1 MTSVAEGALRAPR
14 TPVPDSREKDSRGA
28 ANNALASADVPAAS
42 RGAVLSAHA
51 RTLDSRLR
59 VAAQNDRQ
67 ATRRAAAH
75 VVQLAR
81 RIARLLPRVPTL
93 LPVLPDGGRDVRV
106 RHYVLQ
112 TQSVVG
118 TPGTRI
124 LTISTHSVLRYGEF
138 DGSGKP
144 LLWNEYDPLQP
155 VVGWDLEVVLER
167 LGDVLGRITTHVES
181 LEARVAERATTL
193 NSLLNSPPV
202 SNRPLG
208 ASAAAKPQAPPAA
221 SAAPA
226 APGQKAGAASTPV
239 APAPVVPPANTI
251 NYGPPPTVEPPP
263 KHMPNDDLLNAAASH
278 DFDELRS
285 DMPPEFDD
293 SMPELALI
301 DLAFGDLAAEYAEP
315 AVTMSEDET
324 AEPTELFPMLSV
336 DAPTAV
342 PEAPVAPTGAEASVE
357 RAKRERRLFQ
367 HLRAR

>member
-1 MTSVAEGALRAPR
+1 MTSVAEGALRAPC

-144 LLWNEYDPLQP
+144 LLWNEYDPLRP

-181 LEARVAERATTL
+181 LEARVAERAKTL
-193 NSLLNSPPV
+193 NSLLNSSPV
-202 SNRPLG
+202 TNRALG
-208 ASAAAKPQAPPAA
+208 ANVAVKPQA
-221 SAAPA
+221 AP
-226 APGQKAGAASTPV
+226 T
-239 APAPVVPPANTI
+239 NTI
-251 NYGPPPTVEPPP
+251 NCGPPPTVEPPRKP
-263 KHMPNDDLLNAAASH
+263 VPNDDLLNAAASH

-301 DLAFGDLAAEYAEP
+301 DLAFGDLPAEYAEP
-315 AVTMSEDET
+315 AVSMSEDET

-336 DAPTAV
+336 DAPTAM

>member
-1 MTSVAEGALRAPR
+1 M
-14 TPVPDSREKDSRGA
+14 
-28 ANNALASADVPAAS
+28 
-42 RGAVLSAHA
+42 
-51 RTLDSRLR
+51 
-59 VAAQNDRQ
+59 
-67 ATRRAAAH
+67 
-75 VVQLAR
+75 
-81 RIARLLPRVPTL
+81 
-93 LPVLPDGGRDVRV
+93 
-106 RHYVLQ
+106 
-112 TQSVVG
+112 
-118 TPGTRI
+118 
-124 LTISTHSVLRYGEF
+124 
-138 DGSGKP
+138 
-144 LLWNEYDPLQP
+144 
-155 VVGWDLEVVLER
+155 
-167 LGDVLGRITTHVES
+167 GRITAHVES
-181 LEARVAERATTL
+181 LEARVAERAKTL

-208 ASAAAKPQAPPAA
+208 ASVAAKPQAP
-221 SAAPA
+221 PA

-278 DFDELRS
+278 DLDELRS

-301 DLAFGDLAAEYAEP
+301 DLAFGDLPAEYAEP
-315 AVTMSEDET
+315 AVSMSEDET

-336 DAPTAV
+336 DAPTAM

>member
-1 MTSVAEGALRAPR
+1 M
-14 TPVPDSREKDSRGA
+14 
-28 ANNALASADVPAAS
+28 
-42 RGAVLSAHA
+42 LSAHA

-124 LTISTHSVLRYGEF
+124 LTISTHSVLRYGES

-144 LLWNEYDPLQP
+144 VLWNEYDPLQP
-155 VVGWDLEVVLER
+155 VLGWDLEVVLER

-181 LEARVAERATTL
+181 LEARVAERAKTL

-202 SNRPLG
+202 TNRPLG
-208 ASAAAKPQAPPAA
+208 ASVAAKPQAAP
-221 SAAPA
+221 AAPA

-239 APAPVVPPANTI
+239 APAPIVPPAKTV
-251 NYGPPPTVEPPP
+251 NYGPPPTVEPPRKP
-263 KHMPNDDLLNAAASH
+263 VPNDDLLNAAASH

-301 DLAFGDLAAEYAEP
+301 DLAFGDRPAEYAEP
-315 AVTMSEDET
+315 AVSMSEDET
-324 AEPTELFPMLSV
+324 AEPTELFPMLRV

-342 PEAPVAPTGAEASVE
+342 PEALVAATGAEASVE